1 MKCIDCGAELR
12 FPVATFATRPA
23 GDEYVHSWFFC
34 TDCDLYSRETWV
46 DRWSGSVTYVD
57 RIERAQGDQ
66 TIGLIAQCPQPKND
80 KCNCL
85 VHQSVGV
92 GW

>member
-1 MKCIDCGAELR
+1 MDCLDCGAELPS
-12 FPVATFATRPA
+12 PVATFCTKPA
-23 GDEYVHSWFFC
+23 GEEYVHSWFFC
-34 TDCDLYSRETWV
+34 APCDVYSRETWV

-57 RIERAQGDQ
+57 RIEREAGDR
-66 TIGLIAQCPQPKND
+66 TIGLIAQCPQPKNE
-80 KCNCL
+80 KCDCP